1 MMKRVRIST
10 AVGAFSLHLL
20 ASMSF
25 TTDTTQAKKDHE
37 RTRVAVQKLQQLV
50 ADHEHAIE
58 RHETEWRSTRR
69 RSRRMAGLSPTRTTT
84 RRWRSVTSSSG
95 LRTASS
101 PRSTRRTAGGTVG

>member
-58 RHETEWRSTRR
+58 RHETELAQHASEVEAHGRALADTNDD
-69 RSRRMAGLSPTRTTT
+69 TTMEE
-84 RRWRSVTSSSG
+84 RHQ
-95 LRTASS
+95 
-101 PRSTRRTAGGTVG
+101 